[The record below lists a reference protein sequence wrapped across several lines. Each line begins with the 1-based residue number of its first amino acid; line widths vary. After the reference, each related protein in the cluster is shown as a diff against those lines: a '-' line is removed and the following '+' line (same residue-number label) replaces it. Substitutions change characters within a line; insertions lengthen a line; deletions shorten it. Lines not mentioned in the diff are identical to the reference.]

1 LTENGKP
8 NFWTTVPGILTASAS
23 LLSAVGALI
32 GTLAAVGV
40 IGGDDGPASSPTTTA
55 ETPTTTAERIVF
67 TDDFDP
73 PDERRW
79 DVEGTGGRYTG
90 GAYQISVERVAGRSS
105 VFALARSPESDASI
119 RINVDVRRIGGTAN
133 EGYGYGIFCRADGPD
148 NRYAFTMWAR
158 HSVIDKIMDGRRVT
172 LRTLDRVTAA
182 VPGDDTVKKLQAVCA
197 NVDGGVDLQFWTEDK
212 LILRTTDKDSPL
224 TSGTFGLHAELGK
237 GGGNP
242 QDTLELEFNNF
253 EVNELTAE

>member
-32 GTLAAVGV
+32 GSLAAVGV
-40 IGGDDGPASSPTTTA
+40 IGGDDGPDSSPTTTA
-55 ETPTTTAERIVF
+55 ETPTTTAENIVF

-90 GAYQISVERVAGRSS
+90 GAYQISAERVGGRSGVRAS
-105 VFALARSPESDASI
+105 ARIPESDASI
-119 RINVDVRRIGGTAN
+119 RISVDVRRIGGTAN

-158 HSVIDKIMDGRRVT
+158 HSVIDKFIDGRRVT
-172 LRTLDRVTAA
+172 LRTIDRVTAA

-197 NVDGGVDLQFWTEDK
+197 NVDGGVDLQFSIDDK
-212 LILRTTDKDSPL
+212 LILRTTDKDSPF
-224 TSGTFGLHAELGK
+224 TSGTFGLHASLGM

-242 QDTLELEFNNF
+242 GDTLELEFDNF
-253 EVNELTAE
+253 EVRELTVE

>member
-1 LTENGKP
+1 MTENGKP
-8 NFWTTVPGILTASAS
+8 NFWTTGPGILTASAS

-79 DVEGTGGRYTG
+79 AVEGTGGRYTG

-105 VFALARSPESDASI
+105 VLAFARSPESDASI

-182 VPGDDTVKKLQAVCA
+182 VPGDDSVKKLQAVCA
-197 NVDGGVDLQFWTEDK
+197 NVDGGVDLQFSIEDK
-212 LILRTTDKDSPL
+212 LILRATDKDSPL
-224 TSGTFGLHAELGK
+224 TSGTFGLHAGLGK
-237 GGGNP
+237 GGENP
-242 QDTLELEFNNF
+242 QDTLELEFDDF